1 MVPVFAT
8 QPPELSTYRLS
19 FPARYVLQVTI
30 DRESRMNAIPVS
42 GHWEGERLWEWFD
55 NESSL
60 RVAIVTGQGRRAF
73 CSGADL
79 KELLQLNQSSK
90 ELLTS
95 HFPTGGF
102 MGLSRRLGKKPVIAA
117 VNGFALGGGFE
128 VALNCDMVVASPSA
142 TFELPE
148 VKRGLWAAA
157 GGIPRLVRTFGMQT
171 ASEIALAGKVLSAN
185 EAQRHGFC
193 RVSASPEAMTQ
204 DAISLAV
211 NVASMSPDAIVVSR
225 AGLRETWE
233 TASVERAA
241 QLVQER
247 YAKGLL
253 EGDNLRIGLMAFAAK
268 TNPEFVPS
276 NL

>member
-1 MVPVFAT
+1 MTQAFAT
-8 QPPELSTYRLS
+8 QPPQLTIYRLS

-30 DRESRMNAIPVS
+30 DRESHMNAIPVS

-73 CSGADL
+73 CCGADL
-79 KELLQLNQSSK
+79 KEQAQLNQSSEK
-90 ELLTS
+90 PLTAF
-95 HFPTGGF
+95 FPTRGF
-102 MGLSRRLGKKPVIAA
+102 MGLSRRAGKKPVIAA

-128 VALNCDMVVASPSA
+128 IALNCDMVVAAPSA
-142 TFELPE
+142 TFALPE
-148 VKRGLWAAA
+148 AKRGLWAAA
-157 GGIPRLVRTFGMQT
+157 GGLPRLVRTFGMQM

-185 EAQRHGFC
+185 EAQNHGFC
-193 RVSASPEAMTQ
+193 RVSASAEAMIQ
-204 DAISLAV
+204 DAISLAT

-225 AGLRETWE
+225 AGLREVWE

-241 QLVQER
+241 QVVQER

-253 EGDNLRIGLMAFAAK
+253 EGDNLRIGLMAFVAK
-268 TNPEFVPS
+268 VNPEFGPS
-276 NL
+276 KL